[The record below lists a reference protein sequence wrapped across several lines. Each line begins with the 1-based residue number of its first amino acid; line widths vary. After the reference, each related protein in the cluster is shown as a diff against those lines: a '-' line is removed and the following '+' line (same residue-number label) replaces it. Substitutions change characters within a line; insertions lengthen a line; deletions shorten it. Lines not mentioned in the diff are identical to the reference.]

1 MKDQSKYILQI
12 GAVQLVCLK
21 VIDISPR
28 QTPKIASFFTRKA
41 DGFDR
46 GIVKDLPKAAETLSE
61 LFGEATSGSKEAIIP
76 TRVVVSHDHLNNF
89 IYGSS
94 VYFYGN
100 SHALTMK
107 DVRDVIAQTRSVAT
121 IPLNEIIIQ
130 GVPQEFLVNDLTGI
144 SNPIGLEATRLG
156 VSLRLFTMGYT
167 IYSNL
172 MKALERA
179 DIDAQEFIPISL
191 AAAHAVLSPEEK
203 EEGVILVDVG
213 AYTTRLDCYKGSIL
227 TESKS
232 ISYGSEQITDMIAS
246 KLNVKTQIARHLK
259 ETFVYAQAKP
269 QFGDELIPV
278 TDKDEKK
285 NHHVQRR
292 KLEKEVEPIVSEII
306 EQLSDSIQE
315 IAKQVAPITQVVF
328 TGGGAK
334 LDALLDVIQEK
345 IPFSVRL
352 GIPRNITNIPPV
364 LADALYSGVV
374 GAVDYTSLITDP
386 GAYTSATDNPFAR
399 AVDSAKRWVTEY
411 F

>member
-1 MKDQSKYILQI
+1 MKEQAKYILQI

-21 VIDISPR
+21 VLDAQTK

-41 DGFDR
+41 DGFER
-46 GIVKDLPKAAETLSE
+46 GVVKDLAKASETLGE
-61 LFGEATSGSKEAIIP
+61 LFKEATGDSGEAIIP
-76 TRVVVSHDHLNNF
+76 TRVVISHDHLKNF

-94 VYFYGN
+94 IYFYGN
-100 SHALTMK
+100 PHALSMK
-107 DVRDVIAQTRSVAT
+107 DIRDVIAQTRSVAT
-121 IPLNEIIIQ
+121 IPLNEMIIQ

-172 MKALERA
+172 MKAMERA

-191 AAAHAVLSPEEK
+191 AAAHGVLSPEEK
-203 EEGVILVDVG
+203 EEGVILVDIG
-213 AYTTRLDCYKGSIL
+213 AYVTRLDCYKGTIL

-232 ISYGSEQITDMIAS
+232 IPYGSEQITDLIAT
-246 KLNVKTQIARHLK
+246 KLNIKGNIARHLK
-259 ETFVYAQAKP
+259 ETFVSAQAKP
-269 QFGDELIPV
+269 QFGDELIPI
-278 TDKDEKK
+278 TDQEEKK
-285 NHHVQRR
+285 NHHIQRR
-292 KLEKEVEPIVSEII
+292 KLEKEVEPVVQELIT
-306 EQLSDSIQE
+306 QLTTSISG
-315 IAKQVAPITQVVF
+315 IAARVAPITQVVF

-334 LDALLDVIQEK
+334 LDALLDTIQEK

-352 GIPRNITNIPPV
+352 GTPRNIPNIPPV

-374 GAVDYTSLITDP
+374 GAVDYTSLINDP
-386 GAYTSATDNPFAR
+386 AAYSNSADNPFAR
-399 AVDSAKRWVTEY
+399 AVHSAKRWVTDY